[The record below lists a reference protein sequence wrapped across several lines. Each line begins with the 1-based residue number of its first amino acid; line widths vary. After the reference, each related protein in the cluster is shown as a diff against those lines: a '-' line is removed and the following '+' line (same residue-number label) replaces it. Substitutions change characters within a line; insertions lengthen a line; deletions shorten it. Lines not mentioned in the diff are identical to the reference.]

1 MCGICGILNVLSDR
15 PVERPT
21 LRSMI
26 ETLHHRGPDQAGVH
40 HEPGVGLANARLS
53 IIDIAGGR
61 QPIANEDDT
70 IHVVQNGE
78 VFNYRELRR
87 ELEAKGHRFR
97 TKSDT
102 EVLVHLYE
110 EEGLGFPERLNGQ
123 FAIAVWDSRRRRLV
137 LVRDHVG
144 IAPLYYTEAGG
155 RLLFASEVRALTA
168 CPGVARRP
176 DPRGLQELFT
186 FWSPVPPR
194 TVFEGI
200 HELPPGHLLTA
211 GPGLRPKIG
220 RWAPPYPVPGR
231 AGDAPVDA
239 ESAAERIRA
248 RLEHAV
254 RLRLR
259 ADLPVGAYLSGGL
272 DSSITAALAA
282 REVGANLHTFSVTFA
297 DRHYD
302 ESSFQERMVR
312 HLGTCHEALHIGA
325 ADLVEAFPA
334 AVLQAERPVLRT
346 APVPL
351 YLLSRHV
358 REAGYKVVLTGEGA
372 DEVFAGYE
380 IFKEAKLR
388 RWWARDVDSETRPR
402 WLGALYGYQH
412 GDRTRAGDYWRRFF
426 RRDLENTRD
435 PYYSHRPR
443 WTNTAFIQTLFDPDV
458 LRSLAG
464 HDPVDALPDYLEDLP
479 PESAPLGRAQY
490 LEMKLFLNGYLLS
503 SQGDRMLMANAVEGR
518 FPFLD
523 PELIAEAGALP
534 PRLKLRG
541 LNEKALLKRAFRDCV
556 PAPVI
561 DRKKQPYRAPG
572 VASLLQDGEVP
583 DYAAHALDPDSI
595 AAVGLFDPARAA
607 ALVVKCQ
614 ARAREGLPVAPRED
628 MAFLAIL
635 STQILF
641 GEQPTPPAAPPE
653 AWWAGAEPSGETT
666 TPTTT
671 SSANASSRNKET
683 EPWK

>member
-1 MCGICGILNVLSDR
+1 VRL
-15 PVERPT
+15 E
-21 LRSMI
+21 
-26 ETLHHRGPDQAGVH
+26 PD
-40 HEPGVGLANARLS
+40 VGLANARLS

-61 QPIANEDDT
+61 QPISNEDGT

-78 VFNYRELRR
+78 VFNYRELRE
-87 ELEAKGHRFR
+87 ELEAKGHRFKTR
-97 TKSDT
+97 SDT
-102 EVLVHLYE
+102 EVLVHIYE
-110 EEGLGFPERLNGQ
+110 EEGLAFPERLNGQ
-123 FAIAVWDSRRRRLV
+123 FAIAIWDARKRRLV
-137 LVRDHVG
+137 VARDHVG
-144 IAPLYYTEAGG
+144 IAPLYYTETDG

-168 CPGVARRP
+168 HPGVTRRP
-176 DPRGLQELFT
+176 DPEGLQQLFT

-194 TVFEGI
+194 TVFAGI

-220 RWAPPYPVPGR
+220 RWAPYYSIPGG
-231 AGDAPVDA
+231 AGAAPVDA
-239 ESAAERIRA
+239 ESGAERIRA

-297 DRHYD
+297 DQHYD
-302 ESSFQERMVR
+302 ESSFQEEMVR
-312 HLGTCHEALHIGA
+312 RLGTCHQALHIDA
-325 ADLVEAFPA
+325 HDLIEAFPA

-358 REAGYKVVLTGEGA
+358 RQAGYKVVLTGEGA

-380 IFKEAKLR
+380 IFKEAKIR
-388 RWWARDVDSETRPR
+388 RWWARNIDSEIRPR
-402 WLGALYGYQH
+402 LLEALYGYQH
-412 GDRTRAGDYWRRFF
+412 GNRTRAGDYWRRFF
-426 RRDLENTRD
+426 RRHLEKTWD

-443 WTNTAFIQTLFDPDV
+443 WTNTGFILSLLDAGV
-458 LRSLAG
+458 LRSLEG
-464 HDPVDALPDYLEDLP
+464 YDPIDALPDYLDDMP
-479 PESAPLGRAQY
+479 PDSAPLGRAQY

-523 PELIAEAGALP
+523 PELIAEAGSLP
-534 PRLKLRG
+534 ARLKLPG
-541 LNEKALLKRAFRDCV
+541 LKEKALLKRACRDLV
-556 PAPVI
+556 PEQVI
-561 DRKKQPYRAPG
+561 HRRKQPYRAPG
-572 VASLLQDGEVP
+572 VTSLLRAGAVP
-583 DYAAHALDPDSI
+583 DYAAAALAPDAI
-595 AAVGLFDPARAA
+595 TAVGLFDPAKVS
-607 ALVVKCQ
+607 ALVAKCR
-614 ARAREGLPVAPRED
+614 ARARDQLPVAPRED

-641 GEQPTPPAAPPE
+641 GEQPAPPAPPTD
-653 AWWAGAEPSGETT
+653 AWWAGAERSEEAVATT
-666 TPTTT
+666 AT
-671 SSANASSRNKET
+671 SSANSPLEKET
-683 EPWK
+683 EPWM